1 MRNCFSI
8 IFCILIKNGTLEA
21 LGNICFK
28 VLKIVKMFR
37 GLSLLKGIFPD
48 ELEIADLSLILENNE
63 DLKENYRPVNI

>member
-1 MRNCFSI
+1 
-8 IFCILIKNGTLEA
+8 
-21 LGNICFK
+21 
-28 VLKIVKMFR
+28 MFR